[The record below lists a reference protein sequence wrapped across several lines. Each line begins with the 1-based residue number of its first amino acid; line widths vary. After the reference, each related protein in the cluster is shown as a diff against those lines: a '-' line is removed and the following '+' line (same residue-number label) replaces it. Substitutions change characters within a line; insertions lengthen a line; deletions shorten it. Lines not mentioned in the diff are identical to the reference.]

1 MGGVGCGVWQSSPRD
16 VADNSTKSKLIGAP
30 RKSIMERIRLN
41 CTAHPARAASA
52 SMIAQNA
59 SDARSDSQRFWL
71 NAASRRLSSA
81 DPSEVSYSVRED
93 ARAASPAAI
102 ALSCRFIDVTTA
114 GSQAS
119 IAAT

>member
-1 MGGVGCGVWQSSPRD
+1 
-16 VADNSTKSKLIGAP
+16 
-30 RKSIMERIRLN
+30 MERIRLN
-41 CTAHPARAASA
+41 CTAHPPRGVRFYDRTERLRRALT
-52 SMIAQNA
+52 
-59 SDARSDSQRFWL
+59 SQRFWL